1 MYFPYYFDWTYLL
14 VIIGALICGAASTK
28 VRTTYAKYSQVGSQS
43 GLTGAQVARKI
54 LNDAGLYDVQIEHI
68 AGSLTDNYDP
78 RSRVLHLSDTTYAS
92 PSIAAIGVA
101 AHECGHAIQHK
112 VGYAPLNLRSAFV
125 PVAQFGSTI
134 AWPLIIV
141 GLLLQSSF
149 SHTLLTLGVWAF
161 ALSVIFQLITLPVEF
176 DASRRAINILGNTVL
191 APEEVEVTRQVL
203 SAAALTYVAGAAAGI
218 LNLLRVVAISNRRR

>member
-1 MYFPYYFDWTYLL
+1 MYAPFLFDWTYIL

-28 VRTTYAKYSQVGSQS
+28 VRTTYAKYSQVGSMS

-68 AGSLTDNYDP
+68 AGNLTDNYDP
-78 RSRVLHLSDTTYAS
+78 RGHVLHLSDATYAS

-112 VGYAPLNLRSAFV
+112 IGYAPLNLRSAFV

-141 GLLLQSSF
+141 GLIMQSSF
-149 SHTLLTLGVWAF
+149 SHTILTIGIWAF

-176 DASRRAINILGNTVL
+176 DASRRAINILQSTIL

-218 LNLLRVVAISNRRR
+218 LNLLRIVALSNRRR

>member
-1 MYFPYYFDWTYLL
+1 MYAPFLFDWTYIL

-28 VRTTYAKYSQVGSQS
+28 VRTTYAKYSQVGSMS

-68 AGSLTDNYDP
+68 AGNLTDNYDP
-78 RSRVLHLSDTTYAS
+78 RGRVLHLSDATYAS

-112 VGYAPLNLRSAFV
+112 IGYAPLNLRSAFV

-141 GLLLQSSF
+141 GLIMQSSF
-149 SHTLLTLGVWAF
+149 SHTILTIGIWAF

-176 DASRRAINILGNTVL
+176 DASRRAINILQSTIL

-218 LNLLRVVAISNRRR
+218 LNLLRIVALSNRRR